1 MQKTHLIARQLIS
14 LGANVVSSRYKTIPQ
29 RLALV
34 YEVSACGL
42 ATVPRGLVSIRL
54 VPIRTAWRR
63 AVDIRRPFADLLEI
77 AAVNFC
83 ICRRAGLPAILTRSC
98 VAMETCYLLTNLITR
113 EP

>member
-1 MQKTHLIARQLIS
+1 M
-14 LGANVVSSRYKTIPQ
+14 VSSRYTTIPQ

-54 VPIRTAWRR
+54 VPIRLVPIRTAWRR
-63 AVDIRRPFADLLEI
+63 VADIRRPLADLLEI

-83 ICRRAGLPAILTRSC
+83 ICRRAGLPTILTRSC
-98 VAMETCYLLTNLITR
+98 VALETCYLLTNLITR
-113 EP
+113 EPSGFSINMH